1 MVKFSTSMPFS
12 SMSFLTLRDFFIGDV
27 DIKEGKDSRGWN
39 IGLII
44 EFFYANFNRSYMIM
58 F

>member
-27 DIKEGKDSRGWN
+27 VIKEENDSGWN
-39 IGLII
+39 IGWII
-44 EFFYANFNRSYMIM
+44 KFFYVNFNSSYMFM
-58 F
+58 S